1 MRRNLLLVLV
11 PALVL
16 GVACGDDAENPG
28 AFDTDPEATGTG
40 TGTSTTGEVPPDM
53 PAAETDSDSAETDSD
68 ETTGDPATDSD
79 TTDTTGDGDGDPD
92 PTTTTTTGGA
102 GECGN
107 GVVDIGE
114 QCDGDDLNGFSC
126 TDLGYDGGDLAC
138 DPVTCTYDAS
148 GCTTDGGGTGGGT
161 TG

>member
-1 MRRNLLLVLV
+1 MRRSLLLALV
-11 PALVL
+11 PAFVL
-16 GVACGDDAENPG
+16 FAACGDDDDGG
-28 AFDTDPEATGTG
+28 AFDTDATSAGSGTA
-40 TGTSTTGEVPPDM
+40 TDTGEVPPDM
-53 PAAETDSDSAETDSD
+53 PAETGSASGDGD
-68 ETTGDPATDSD
+68 GDPAGDGD
-79 TTDTTGDGDGDPD
+79 GDPTTGDGDGDATGDGDGD
-92 PTTTTTTGGA
+92 PTTTGA

-126 TDLGYDGGDLAC
+126 MDLGYDAGDLAC

-148 GCTTDGGGTGGGT
+148 GCTTDGGTTGGGT

>member
-16 GVACGDDAENPG
+16 GVACGDDAETSG
-28 AFDTDPEATGTG
+28 AFDTNPDGTTGTA
-40 TGTSTTGEVPPDM
+40 GTSTTGEVPPDM
-53 PAAETDSDSAETDSD
+53 PAETGTDSAETGDGD
-68 ETTGDPATDSD
+68 GDPATA
-79 TTDTTGDGDGDPD
+79 GDGDGDPD

-148 GCTTDGGGTGGGT
+148 ACTTDGGGTGGGT